1 MRPHSTPRQ
10 PKIDRPGRRSRLRQA
25 APRYLLLTS
34 VAGSLL
40 VHAEDVV
47 PTTNPAA
54 APTANSSAPSSV
66 APPAD
71 GQNSTPPLVLDA
83 SPTPLTL
90 SVSAQHQYDD
100 NYTRT
105 PDKQSERI
113 SAVSGEVSLDKTI
126 SQQRITAS
134 LRATDSHYAKRDYL
148 NKVTYNAGV
157 EWLSRFA
164 SRWVGDL
171 SWQRKRDRVPFSSF
185 QGDDVVTDSDLNGSL
200 GYEISP
206 EVTAYAG
213 AEQANQDHSNSERQ
227 LLNHEDRQG
236 FVGVKYKS
244 GRDSTVDVR
253 FRDGRRDYDSND
265 ALDYRYKQIET
276 HVGWQITDKT
286 KLSGMLGH
294 FRRTGDINQGS
305 GTIRAIQGDWAPT
318 GKTSFTARYQVTYP
332 AAGGDNTSPSRE
344 QRALLKALWQATAKL
359 GFTAQIEQIRG
370 RFNGFLTPS
379 HSENTLRTSLLTSY
393 MPTEKVHLDLELA
406 HERRHSTLEGG
417 NYRSNQVM
425 GIVRLDF

>member
-1 MRPHSTPRQ
+1 MRPNSTQRQ
-10 PKIDRPGRRSRLRQA
+10 PTPARPCRRSRLRQA

-47 PTTNPAA
+47 PTTSPAV
-54 APTANSSAPSSV
+54 APQANSSAPSSV

-71 GQNSTPPLVLDA
+71 GQNTAPAPVLD
-83 SPTPLTL
+83 STPTPLTL
-90 SVSAQHQYDD
+90 SVSAQEQYDD
-100 NYTRT
+100 NFTRT

-113 SAVSGEVSLDKTI
+113 SAISGEVSLDKTI
-126 SQQRITAS
+126 SQQHITAY

-171 SWQRKRDRVPFSSF
+171 NWQRKRDRVPFSSF
-185 QGDDVVTDSDLNGSL
+185 QGDDVVTDSDLSGSL

-206 EVTAYAG
+206 EITAYAG
-213 AEQANQDHSNSERQ
+213 AEQGNQEHSNSVRQ
-227 LLNHEDRQG
+227 LLDHEDRQG

-265 ALDYRYKQIET
+265 ALDYRYKQIEAR
-276 HVGWQITDKT
+276 VGWQITDKT
-286 KLSGMLGH
+286 KLSGMLGR
-294 FRRTGDINQGS
+294 FRRTGEINQGS
-305 GTIRAIQGDWAPT
+305 GTLRSIQGDWDAT
-318 GKTSFTARYQVTYP
+318 SKTSFTARYQVSYP

-359 GFTAQIEQIRG
+359 GFTAQIENIRG
-370 RFNGFLTPS
+370 RFNGYLTPA
-379 HSENTLRTSLLTSY
+379 HKENTWRTSLKGTY
-393 MPTEKVHLDLELA
+393 TPTEKVHLDLELA
-406 HERRHSTLEGG
+406 RERRRSTLEGG
-417 NYRSNQVM
+417 DYKSNQIM
-425 GIVRLDF
+425 GVLRLDF